1 MKEFLSPAAVL
12 AFLLFVGGCAEL
24 AEMGRTLG
32 EEAGILS
39 AQEEEERE
47 QLVGQ
52 STSVVRPMTDQEE
65 YFLGRAVAATIL
77 SRYRL
82 YDDPRWTQYL
92 NEVGQT
98 VALASDRPLTYGGY
112 HFAILDSE
120 EINALSCP
128 GGMIF
133 ITRGLLRQ
141 VKTEDELAAILAH
154 EVAHVNH
161 RDGVAAVQRSRWVQ
175 VVTLLG
181 TQAAQQ
187 YGGAELNELVSLFQG
202 SAQDVVKTLLVNGYS
217 RQEESEAD
225 ESALTFLH
233 RLGYNPYALPDTLEI
248 MAQRQEQGN
257 TGGIFATHPGIR
269 YRAGADMAV
278 ISQNKWAKESNPARD
293 QRFRQVFASLQGK
306 K

>member
-1 MKEFLSPAAVL
+1 MKRIFSPAAVL
-12 AFLLFVGGCAEL
+12 AFLLLLPGCAEL
-24 AEMGRTLG
+24 VQIGTTLG
-32 EEAGILS
+32 KETGILS
-39 AQEEEERE
+39 DQEEEELE
-47 QLVGQ
+47 QVVEQ
-52 STSVVRPMTDQEE
+52 NTSAVRPMTDEEE

-98 VALASDRPLTYGGY
+98 VALGSDRPLTYGGY

-128 GGMIF
+128 GGMVF
-133 ITRGLLRQ
+133 ITRGMLRQ

-161 RDGVAAVQRSRWVQ
+161 RDGAAAVQRSRWIQ
-175 VVTLLG
+175 VVSLLG
-181 TQAAQQ
+181 AQAAQK
-187 YGGAELNELVSLFQG
+187 YGGAEMNELVSLFQG
-202 SAQDVVKTLLVNGYS
+202 SVQDVVKTLLVSGYS

-233 RLGYNPYALPDTLEI
+233 RLGYNPYALPGTLERI
-248 MAQRQEQGN
+248 AQRQGQGN

-269 YRAGADMAV
+269 DRASADTAV
-278 ISQNKWAKESNPARD
+278 IRQNKWAKESNPARD
-293 QRFRQVFASLQGK
+293 QRFRQIFASLQAEK
-306 K
+306 